1 MLTRTTFIHACHLE
15 HASSGA
21 SGQAASGCIYS
32 YTGRLIQNAGNTG
45 NATTIYLKS
54 AAHSADDEFVLV
66 QFHPTGF
73 YTGELGQT
81 FLISEAV
88 RGEGGHLL
96 NLDGLRFMEQYDER
110 LELAPRDV
118 VARSIHDQVIKNCLD
133 KHDYG
138 QNGHESLKIIMRH
151 VDHS

>member
-1 MLTRTTFIHACHLE
+1 MLR
-15 HASSGA
+15 
-21 SGQAASGCIYS
+21 
-32 YTGRLIQNAGNTG
+32 
-45 NATTIYLKS
+45 
-54 AAHSADDEFVLV
+54 

-96 NLDGLRFMEQYDER
+96 NLAKERFMDRYDDR

-118 VARSIHDQVIKNCLD
+118 VARSIHDQVRFEITGFD
-133 KHDYG
+133 QAEH
-138 QNGHESLKIIMRH
+138 
-151 VDHS
+151 